1 VITISNPF
9 RGWARPRIARAEPK
23 PCVLVVD
30 DDPFVCSFVRTALKG
45 AGYRTLGASDLDSA
59 LALFESAR
67 PRVSVAV
74 LDVSMPGGDGPELLR
89 ELRWERPSLPAIF
102 MSGELDHE
110 LSNDLADRLRA
121 EGATALLAKPMRV
134 AELCAAVAAA
144 LADGS

>member
-1 VITISNPF
+1 MTFTAPPLGRSSVRT
-9 RGWARPRIARAEPK
+9 ARAAYE

-74 LDVSMPGGDGPELLR
+74 LDVSMPGGDGPDLLR
-89 ELRWERPSLPAIF
+89 ELRWSRPNLPAIF
-102 MSGELDHE
+102 MSGELDPE
-110 LSNDLADRLRA
+110 LSNELADRLRA
-121 EGATALLAKPMRV
+121 EGATALLAKPMR
-134 AELCAAVAAA
+134 ASDLCAAVAAA